1 MNQNLLIVFIL
12 STSLISCAEKTQ
24 TITTSLLT
32 PIPFDN
38 LLEVPNKIVDK
49 STLYYNTKTS
59 LWTLD
64 DQLYSGYAV
73 SFYRDSILKEKIGIL
88 NGRKQNQA
96 RQWYPDGH
104 YKQLADYHKGKL
116 HGEKSIWS
124 SDSAHVLIAHL
135 NYYAGKA
142 HGEQKKWY
150 STGEIFKKLN
160 LNMGREEGIQQA
172 FRKNGDLFAN
182 YEARAGRIFGL
193 KKSALCYD
201 LEDENV
207 QYEK

>member
-1 MNQNLLIVFIL
+1 MNQHLWIALTVSVLLAG
-12 STSLISCAEKTQ
+12 CAEKKS
-24 TITTSLLT
+24 TTKTSHT
-32 PIPFDN
+32 PSPVDTLVEI
-38 LLEVPNKIVDK
+38 PNKQVDK

-73 SFYRDSILKEKIGIL
+73 SFYRDSTLKEKIGIL

-96 RQWYPDGH
+96 IQWYRDGH
-104 YKQLADYHKGKL
+104 YKQMANYHQGKL
-116 HGEKSIWS
+116 HGEKRIWS
-124 SDSAHVLIAHL
+124 ADSAHVLIAHL
-135 NYYAGKA
+135 NYHTGKA

-160 LNMGREEGIQQA
+160 INMGREEGIQQA

-193 KKSALCYD
+193 KKSALCYE
-201 LEDENV
+201 LEDEDV
-207 QYEK
+207 QFEK